1 MAQELSVQH
10 GLFYEKKK
18 HRRRMINFLRGS
30 GEALV
35 KKDDRSCHCKNDLEM
50 YSINREGN

>member
-1 MAQELSVQH
+1 MYNMDSSMRQKE
-10 GLFYEKKK
+10 
-18 HRRRMINFLRGS
+18 HRRKMINFLRGS